1 MKSGLRDRN
10 NDEAGYGTRYMNA
23 SLSQWSP
30 VLETGTI
37 HPVVG
42 TDDSLIDVS
51 MKSGLRDRNN
61 TWTEHD
67 PHLLPKSVSMKS
79 GLRDRNNYA
88 PWPWA
93 LGPYP
98 GLNEVRS

>member
-37 HPVVG
+37 RE
-42 TDDSLIDVS
+42 LRRMRAKKQDVS

-61 TWTEHD
+61 ASPRPATIEPT
-67 PHLLPKSVSMKS
+67 
-79 GLRDRNNYA
+79 RC
-88 PWPWA
+88 
-93 LGPYP
+93 
-98 GLNEVRS
+98 LNEVRS